1 MRPTTPRVKTVGR
14 DGQTARRERSEQRF
28 TSADAQPRRGLFTGP
43 GGRHAAATGAGTV
56 VAAGHRAAIVEN
68 DRGGDFTG
76 SNGQLF
82 SPLYDVDGLLTYSQ
96 IGWLQQSAGALGN
109 FALGQRWIVGDWLLG
124 YNTALDSD
132 FARQR
137 NRGSVGAEA
146 WGDYLRFSTN
156 YYYPLSALSQQ
167 PGNGVFSAAR
177 HAVTTSRRKAICR
190 FTARSAVRSAMSST
204 WATMS
209 ICSAAVKAKRSARH
223 AAGAQLHPGTAGDDE
238 GAA

>member
-1 MRPTTPRVKTVGR
+1 MTDVIQTGFIKTQKRFWRRRQAAWLAGPLMWLAGMVPVCAESPPAPDAVISSEQQAADPAENLPDLGGAPDDDAREKQWAEMAKQLGEKDLNNVSRQQMRSRAE
-14 DGQTARRERSEQRF
+14 DYLLGQAADTLQQQAQELLSPLGTARLS
-28 TSADAQPRRGLFTGP
+28 LKMTGE
-43 GGRHAAATGAGTV
+43 G
-56 VAAGHRAAIVEN
+56 N
-68 DRGGDFTG
+68 FTG

-146 WGDYLRFSTN
+146 WGDYLRFST
-156 YYYPLSALSQQ
+156 
-167 PGNGVFSAAR
+167 
-177 HAVTTSRRKAICR
+177 
-190 FTARSAVRSAMSST
+190 
-204 WATMS
+204 
-209 ICSAAVKAKRSARH
+209 
-223 AAGAQLHPGTAGDDE
+223 
-238 GAA
+238 

>member
-1 MRPTTPRVKTVGR
+1 MAKQLGEKDLNNVSRQQMRSRAE
-14 DGQTARRERSEQRF
+14 DYLLGQAADTLQQQAQELLSPLGTARLSLKMTGEGLYRQQRAVIQPAVRRRRI
-28 TSADAQPRRGLFTGP
+28 ADLQPDRL
-43 GGRHAAATGAGTV
+43 AAAKRWGAG
-56 VAAGHRAAIVEN
+56 
-68 DRGGDFTG
+68 
-76 SNGQLF
+76 Q
-82 SPLYDVDGLLTYSQ
+82 
-96 IGWLQQSAGALGN
+96 

-177 HAVTTSRRKAICR
+177 RAVTTSRRKAICR